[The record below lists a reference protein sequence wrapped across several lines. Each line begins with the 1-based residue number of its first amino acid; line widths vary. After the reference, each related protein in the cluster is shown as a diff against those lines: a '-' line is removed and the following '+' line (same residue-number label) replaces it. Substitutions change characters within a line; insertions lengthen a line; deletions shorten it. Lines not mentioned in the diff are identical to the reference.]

1 MHDDLLCLPSW
12 HHGKQ
17 RKLSWKRHGKVIEFY
32 YQISVGTIKMMIYRL
47 HLQFVTLRR
56 FFYSAG
62 LNADIEYVLS
72 ALIVAQKNGR

>member
-1 MHDDLLCLPSW
+1 
-12 HHGKQ
+12 
-17 RKLSWKRHGKVIEFY
+17 
-32 YQISVGTIKMMIYRL
+32 MMIYRL

-72 ALIVAQKNGR
+72 ALIVAQKNGL